1 MMKYKISVNDY
12 QIDIKE
18 GLEMEEKETYGI
30 LDIREADPQLEK
42 HRKDVLE
49 KYLEYGI
56 VSLQNTKNQGK
67 TLDDV
72 IEQMKTVLWYVK
84 NERMRQI
91 DNEFGV

>member
-1 MMKYKISVNDY
+1 
-12 QIDIKE
+12 
-18 GLEMEEKETYGI
+18 MEEKKSYSI

-49 KYLEYGI
+49 KYLEYGL
-56 VSLQNTKNQGK
+56 VLLQSSNDQGK

-84 NERMRQI
+84 NERMQQI
-91 DNEFGV
+91 SNELGL

>member
-1 MMKYKISVNDY
+1 
-12 QIDIKE
+12 
-18 GLEMEEKETYGI
+18 MEKTEPYGI
-30 LDIREADPQLEK
+30 LEVREADPKLEK

-56 VSLQNTKNQGK
+56 VVLQKCRDQEK

-84 NERMRQI
+84 NERMQQI
-91 DNEFGV
+91 NNELGL

>member
-1 MMKYKISVNDY
+1 
-12 QIDIKE
+12 
-18 GLEMEEKETYGI
+18 MEEKESYSI
-30 LDIREADPQLEK
+30 LDIREVDPQLER

-56 VSLQNTKNQGK
+56 VLLRKFRDQGK

-84 NERMRQI
+84 NERMQQI
-91 DNEFGV
+91 NNELGL

>member
-1 MMKYKISVNDY
+1 
-12 QIDIKE
+12 
-18 GLEMEEKETYGI
+18 MEEKESFGI

-49 KYLEYGI
+49 KYLEFGL
-56 VSLQNTKNQGK
+56 VSLGRQREQGK

-84 NERMRQI
+84 NERMQQI
-91 DNEFGV
+91 QNELGLS